1 MLRPEIAVHVLGLLI
16 FMVGA
21 GIGSFLNVVI
31 YRLPLGL
38 SVNNPRRS
46 FCPTCK
52 KQIPWYRNLPLIT
65 WVAQRGKCAECG
77 ARISFRYF
85 FVELLTGLLFYAV
98 FLSVKGNHPIE
109 MMAVWGPK
117 V

>member
-1 MLRPEIAVHVLGLLI
+1 MNRGDVLTILLHALI
-16 FMVGA
+16 FLLGS

-46 FCPTCK
+46 FCPICK

-65 WVAQRGKCAECG
+65 WLAQRGRCAECS
-77 ARISFRYF
+77 APRPSRMRR
-85 FVELLTGLLFYAV
+85 A
-98 FLSVKGNHPIE
+98 SR
-109 MMAVWGPK
+109 
-117 V
+117 